1 MYSDKLLELLLE
13 YGPGWRT
20 DLLQD
25 INSSSNDMFSYPV
38 FCRDGV
44 FWSNKLL
51 LAAVSKMMAVAIST
65 SDPESC
71 LVIPDLSRHDLKHF
85 YDTVFRNC
93 DEIVN
98 MNSIKN
104 VANTFAVESLV
115 DKVNNWEEH
124 EEEDEEEDTTPDLFD
139 CLKKSDKIKLSQYFG
154 HDKDSTSEEK
164 GKDVELQLKPFRQNC
179 FQCKNCPRKFSDSSQ
194 LERHINFVHAKK
206 SKKSEMNN
214 PYKCPKCDRRFAFNC
229 NVKRH
234 IWLHHKNEN
243 IETDKTQPNSKIN
256 NIDTKCAS
264 RKEKLEDIKC
274 NLCNKY
280 FPNWKRLQMHM
291 YDHTS
296 DRPFNCQECGKGFK
310 EESKLKRHSLIHS
323 GMKPF
328 QCSFCGKTFSL
339 KQNKDIHERLHTGT
353 GFQCQYCKEMFSQ
366 KVNLRKH
373 EIKHEK
379 LNHIKTNNLDIQVK
393 QTIGTIKNKLKS
405 NENTKEHQIL
415 LLDENLME
423 QNSMLKQSNDAIS
436 KIVIIN
442 SHDLLN

>member
-13 YGPGWRT
+13 YGPGWRS

-25 INSSSNDMFSYPV
+25 IHSSCNDMFSYPV

-51 LAAVSKMMAVAIST
+51 LAAASKMMAVAIST

-85 YDTVFRNC
+85 YDTVFR
-93 DEIVN
+93 DYEEIVN
-98 MNSIKN
+98 INSIRN
-104 VANTFAVESLV
+104 VANTFSVETLF
-115 DKVNNWEEH
+115 DQVNSWEH
-124 EEEDEEEDTTPDLFD
+124 EDEDDEEDTTPDLFD
-139 CLKKSDKIKLSQYFG
+139 CLKKSDKIKLSQYFE
-154 HDKDSTSEEK
+154 HEKDSTTEDK
-164 GKDVELQLKPFRQNC
+164 GKDLELQLKPFRQNC
-179 FQCKNCPRKFSDSSQ
+179 FQCKSCHRKFCDSSQ
-194 LERHINFVHAKK
+194 LERHKNFVHAKK
-206 SKKSEMNN
+206 AKSSEMNK

-229 NVKRH
+229 NVRRH
-234 IWLHHKNEN
+234 IWLHHKHEN
-243 IETDKTQPNSKIN
+243 IEIDKTSPQSKLMNIN
-256 NIDTKCAS
+256 TKCAS

-274 NLCNKY
+274 NICKKY
-280 FPNWKRLQMHM
+280 FPNWKRLQLHM

-328 QCSFCGKTFSL
+328 KCSYCNKTFSL

-353 GFQCQYCKEMFSQ
+353 GFQCQYCVEMFSQ

-373 EIKHEK
+373 ELKHEK
-379 LNHIKTNNLDIQVK
+379 LNHIKTNNSELK
-393 QTIGTIKNKLKS
+393 ERQTIGTVRNKLKTY
-405 NENTKEHQIL
+405 ENTKEHQIIL
-415 LLDENLME
+415 LNENLMD
-423 QNSMLKQSNDAIS
+423 QNQTLKQSDEAIS

>member
-13 YGPGWRT
+13 YGPGWRS

-25 INSSSNDMFSYPV
+25 IHSSCNDMFSYPV

-85 YDTVFRNC
+85 YDTVFRDY

-98 MNSIKN
+98 MSSIRN
-104 VANTFAVESLV
+104 VANTFAVETLI
-115 DKVNNWEEH
+115 DKVNNWEED
-124 EEEDEEEDTTPDLFD
+124 EDDEEETTPDLFD
-139 CLKKSDKIKLSQYFG
+139 CLKKSDKIKLSQYFD

-164 GKDVELQLKPFRQNC
+164 GKDLELQLKPFRQNC
-179 FQCKNCPRKFSDSSQ
+179 FQCKICHRKFCDSSQ
-194 LERHINFVHAKK
+194 LERHTNFVHAKK
-206 SKKSEMNN
+206 AKNSEMNN
-214 PYKCPKCDRRFAFNC
+214 PYKCPKCDRRFAYNC
-229 NVKRH
+229 NVRRH
-234 IWLHHKNEN
+234 IWLHHKHEN
-243 IETDKTQPNSKIN
+243 IEIDKTKPHTKIIN
-256 NIDTKCAS
+256 MDTKCAS

-280 FPNWKRLQMHM
+280 FPSWKRLQLHM
-291 YDHTS
+291 YDHTT

-328 QCSFCGKTFSL
+328 QCSYCNKTFSL

-353 GFQCQYCKEMFSQ
+353 GFQCQYCMEMFSQ
-366 KVNLRKH
+366 KVNLKKH
-373 EIKHEK
+373 ELKHEK
-379 LNHIKTNNLDIQVK
+379 LNHIKTNSSELKEK
-393 QTIGTIKNKLKS
+393 QTIGTVKNKLKTYGNKREQQIILI
-405 NENTKEHQIL
+405 NENLIDQNQTLKKS
-415 LLDENLME
+415 DE
-423 QNSMLKQSNDAIS
+423 AIS
-436 KIVIIN
+436 KIVFIN
-442 SHDLLN
+442 SHDILN